1 MKTMILALPG
11 VLLAMA
17 FLICCVPGF
26 APVASA
32 APKRVLVVTVTKGFR
47 HSSIPTAEKVL
58 GELAQKSGAF
68 TVDYVR
74 TDEDMAQKMT
84 PEALRNYDGVMFANT
99 TGDLPLPD
107 KQAFLDW
114 IKSGKGFIATHSGS
128 DTFHGFPP
136 YIEMLGGE
144 FETHKEQAEVDCINQ
159 DPAHPACR
167 HLGST
172 WHLK

>member
-68 TVDYVR
+68 TLDFVR
-74 TDEDMAQKMT
+74 TDEEMAQKMT
-84 PEALRNYDGVMFANT
+84 ADSLKSFDGVIFANT

-107 KQAFLDW
+107 KQAFPNW
-114 IKSGKGFIATHSGS
+114 IKSGKAFIGMHSAR
-128 DTFHGFPP
+128 DTFRGHKPP
-136 YIEMLGGE
+136 DPYVEMLAGAVIG
-144 FETHKEQAEVDCINQ
+144 HHD
-159 DPAHPACR
+159 
-167 HLGST
+167 
-172 WHLK
+172 